1 MEQLA
6 SGIDVLGADACIRE
20 QQLCLHVT
28 LLHEWR
34 EDCSATSYAPS
45 SNCRTSKVA
54 AIIVAFQRGDSG
66 VQVVSCFRD
75 SPPHDH
81 RWQYG
86 LSLGLG
92 AVEHVIYDFGGYCGI
107 AYSYVLVGL
116 LHLTKPLFA
125 IAVGCCNSAL
135 KDIQAAR
142 PKQWNIG
149 EDIGHW
155 RDWMIEM
162 RHLTRIW
169 DAVQQ
174 AKNSA
179 LSRWFRWKSA
189 YEVIYEPTGAVG
201 VDFLRPLEE
210 HLIVSGTEDPI
221 IANGS
226 FNSSSSATPN
236 PVTLRWQQQSF
247 YDAS

>member
-1 MEQLA
+1 MRAIATACACRQGLRYSCRQECLEQLA
-6 SGIDVLGADACIRE
+6 SGVDSS
-20 QQLCLHVT
+20 
-28 LLHEWR
+28 
-34 EDCSATSYAPS
+34 SARTRASESSSFAFTSPFCTSGERIARPPHMPHPQIAVPAKLQRS
-45 SNCRTSKVA
+45 SS
-54 AIIVAFQRGDSG
+54 AFQRGDSG

-142 PKQWNIG
+142 PKQWNVG
-149 EDIGHW
+149 EDVSQW
-155 RDWMIEM
+155 REWMIEM

-169 DAVQQ
+169 DAVQK
-174 AKNSA
+174 ANNSA
-179 LSRWFRWKSA
+179 LSRWFCWKNACEASMNPGDLSA
-189 YEVIYEPTGAVG
+189 KISYAQ
-201 VDFLRPLEE
+201 
-210 HLIVSGTEDPI
+210 S
-221 IANGS
+221 
-226 FNSSSSATPN
+226 NSM
-236 PVTLRWQQQSF
+236 
-247 YDAS
+247 